1 VSVSSHPERY
11 NGLDQRPHLFSMPK
25 RIAIVE
31 DEAELASLIDYNLS
45 RNGFEAR
52 VLSGSGGTLK
62 TLEQLRPDLIVLDVM
77 LPEVDGFELCRQIR
91 RSPILGRTP
100 VLFVTARSD
109 EVDRVLG
116 LEIGGDD
123 YMTKPFSPRELIA
136 RVKAHLRRGE
146 MDAEPATIESAPFR
160 MDRNARRFFVAGREL
175 TLTSTEFNLLEFF
188 LMHPGRAYSRDQL
201 LESVWG
207 EQCNVTPRTVDVHV
221 RRLREQIEEHPESPR
236 CLTTVRGFG
245 YRFEDTA

>member
-1 VSVSSHPERY
+1 
-11 NGLDQRPHLFSMPK
+11 MPK

-31 DEAELASLIDYNLS
+31 DEQELASLIEYNLG
-45 RNGFEAR
+45 RHGYEAQ
-52 VLSGSGGTLK
+52 VLTGTHGTLK
-62 TLEQLRPDLIVLDVM
+62 ALEQSKPDLILLDVM
-77 LPEVDGFELCRQIR
+77 LPDVDGFELCRQIR
-91 RSPILGRTP
+91 ASAVLGRTP
-100 VLFVTARSD
+100 VLFLTARSD

-146 MDAEPATIESAPFR
+146 LDSDPPVLNLGPFR
-160 MDRNARRFFVAGREL
+160 LDRTGRRVYLREQEV

-188 LMHPGRAYSRDQL
+188 LTHPGRAYSRDQL

-207 EQCNVTPRTVDVHV
+207 EQRYVTPRTVDVHV
-221 RRLREQIEEHPESPR
+221 RRLREQIEEQPDSPKY
-236 CLTTVRGFG
+236 LTTVRGFG
-245 YRFEDTA
+245 YRFEESP

>member
-1 VSVSSHPERY
+1 
-11 NGLDQRPHLFSMPK
+11 MPK

-31 DEAELASLIDYNLS
+31 DEQELASLIEYNLG
-45 RNGFEAR
+45 RHGYDPQ
-52 VLSGSGGTLK
+52 VLTGTSGTLK
-62 TLEQLRPDLIVLDVM
+62 ALEQSKPDLILLDVM
-77 LPEVDGFELCRQIR
+77 LPDLDGFELCRQIR
-91 RSPILGRTP
+91 QSSVLGRTP
-100 VLFVTARSD
+100 VLFLTARSD

-146 MDAEPATIESAPFR
+146 LDAEPPVLTLGPFR
-160 MDRNARRFFVAGREL
+160 LDRTGRRVFLREQEV

-188 LMHPGRAYSRDQL
+188 LTHPGRAYSRDQL

-207 EQCNVTPRTVDVHV
+207 EQRYVTPRTVDVHV
-221 RRLREQIEEHPESPR
+221 RRLREQIEEQPDNPR
-236 CLTTVRGFG
+236 YLTTVRGFG
-245 YRFEDTA
+245 YRFEESA